1 MSTVCGLVAWFVYW
15 SGIFGNKVP
24 GGVGGTKD
32 LGNHPQGFRGRLG
45 LWRRAWMVASC
56 GIAAP
61 RHRRAA
67 WRWPCRISMPLVL
80 VQVLSAIPYCAN
92 SDRKENN
99 FPPCLPSPCTK
110 KHPMMSKTAP
120 SRGSRTDRSVGRSVP
135 GRQKKN
141 QAAAPNRITSN
152 QKAQLNRRWRDGPL
166 FYLHVMVEGRGGGRC
181 GQVPGVLASW
191 DLGQAQAGLSIRRDN

>member
-99 FPPCLPSPCTK
+99 FPPCLLCPSTK
-110 KHPMMSKTAP
+110 KHPMMPKTAP
-120 SRGSRTDRSVGRSVP
+120 SRGSRADRSVGRPVP
-135 GRQKKN
+135 GRQKK
-141 QAAAPNRITSN
+141 PSGSSESN
-152 QKAQLNRRWRDGPL
+152 HIKSKSPAKPPLAGWPAFLPACDGG
-166 FYLHVMVEGRGGGRC
+166 GRGGGRC